1 MSYKVNLIYN
11 GVTVERELGT
21 KAKTN
26 PVFRL
31 NRIRIAKHGLVM
43 SDAIDKML
51 ADGTITKD
59 NLYVAED
66 GTVTHRLR
74 YKTITK
80 DVEDIYDRLCDELAE
95 KVVVEE

>member
-1 MSYKVNLIYN
+1 MPYTIKLTYN

-26 PVFRL
+26 PVFRE

-43 SDAIDKML
+43 SDVIEKML
-51 ADGTITKD
+51 ADGIITKD

-66 GTVTHRLR
+66 GTVTHRLL
-74 YKTITK
+74 YKTISK
-80 DVEDIYDRLCDELAE
+80 DIEDLYDQLCDELAE
-95 KVVVEE
+95 KVIVE